1 MARPEEELSR
11 PAPPPIPPLIAW
23 ASRNSGVIFFLLLFS
38 VAMIEG
44 VAIYAS
50 KRAAAAEASASRGR

>member
-1 MARPEEELSR
+1 MREPEGGR
-11 PAPPPIPPLIAW
+11 TPPTIPPLIAW
-23 ASRNSGVIFFLLLFS
+23 ASRNSGVIFFFLLLS

-50 KRAAAAEASASRGR
+50 KRSAAADSRVESVAP

>member
-1 MARPEEELSR
+1 MALPEDEAPRPS
-11 PAPPPIPPLIAW
+11 PPPIPPLVAW
-23 ASRNSGVIFFLLLFS
+23 ASRNSGVIFFVLLLS

-50 KRAAAAEASASRGR
+50 KRAAAAEASASPGR

>member
-1 MARPEEELSR
+1 MTEPT
-11 PAPPPIPPLIAW
+11 PKIPPIIAW
-23 ASRNSGVIFFLLLFS
+23 ASRNSGIIFFILLFS

-50 KRAAAAEASASRGR
+50 KRKAAAAVQTER

>member
-1 MARPEEELSR
+1 MPEQEPPR
-11 PAPPPIPPLIAW
+11 TAPSIPPIIDW
-23 ASRNSGVIFFLLLFS
+23 AARNSGVIFFVLLLS

-50 KRAAAAEASASRGR
+50 KRNAAAAVTAPGTE

>member
-1 MARPEEELSR
+1 MSET
-11 PAPPPIPPLIAW
+11 PPSIPPLVAW
-23 ASRNSGVIFFLLLFS
+23 ASRNSGIIFFILLFS

-50 KRAAAAEASASRGR
+50 KRKAAVEADASVVAPR

>member
-1 MARPEEELSR
+1 MAPPEEEPVRS
-11 PAPPPIPPLIAW
+11 APPPIPPLIAW
-23 ASRNSGVIFFLLLFS
+23 ASRNSGVIFLVLLFS

-50 KRAAAAEASASRGR
+50 KRAAAATTESPRP

>member
-1 MARPEEELSR
+1 MNQPDPEKR
-11 PAPPPIPPLIAW
+11 DPDIPPIVAW
-23 ASRNSGVIFFLLLFS
+23 FSRNGGWLLLLALFA

-50 KRAAAAEASASRGR
+50 KR

>member
-1 MARPEEELSR
+1 MPEPNR
-11 PAPPPIPPLIAW
+11 PPPDIPPIVAW
-23 ASRNSGVIFFLLLFS
+23 FSRNGGWLLLLALFA

-50 KRAAAAEASASRGR
+50 KR